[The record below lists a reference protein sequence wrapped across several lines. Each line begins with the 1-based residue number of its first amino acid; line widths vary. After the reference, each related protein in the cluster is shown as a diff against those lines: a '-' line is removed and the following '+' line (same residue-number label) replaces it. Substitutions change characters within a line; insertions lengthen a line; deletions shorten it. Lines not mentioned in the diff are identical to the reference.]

1 MIRTASICRIALI
14 SAGLLCAAPAFSA
27 DVSSAALAGARC
39 DANAIDKN
47 GKPLAGAAKDG
58 FLKRCYREAGLT
70 AECEAKAL
78 SKDGKPLTGAARDA
92 SVGRCQR
99 EAVQALGCEARA
111 LSKDGKPL
119 AGAAKD
125 SSIRRC
131 EDEAKAAKAAAAAK

>member
-1 MIRTASICRIALI
+1 MTRPTLQALFATA
-14 SAGLLCAAPAFSA
+14 LLCAAPAFSA
-27 DVSSAALAGARC
+27 DSSPAALAGARC
-39 DANAIDKN
+39 DANAVDKN
-47 GKPLAGAAKDG
+47 GKALAGAAKEG

-78 SKDGKPLTGAARDA
+78 SKDGKPLAGAAKDA

-111 LSKDGKPL
+111 VSKDGKPL
-119 AGAAKD
+119 AGAARD

-131 EDEAKAAKAAAAAK
+131 EDDAKAAAAAK

>member
-1 MIRTASICRIALI
+1 MTRTASISRIALI
-14 SAGLLCAAPAFSA
+14 TAALLCAAPAFSA
-27 DVSSAALAGARC
+27 DVSPAALAGARC

-78 SKDGKPLTGAARDA
+78 SKDGKPLAGAARDA

-99 EAVQALGCEARA
+99 DAVQALGCEARA
-111 LSKDGKPL
+111 VSKDGKPL

-131 EDEAKAAKAAAAAK
+131 EDDAKAAAAAK